1 MKKKQYLKPG
11 IYVYHAA
18 VKASLMLG
26 SKTVTN
32 DYGSGSGSGSESG
45 STPEIHNETID
56 QGGGIVPA
64 NSSGHWDDGVANG
77 DSWNAWNDWG

>member
-26 SKTVTN
+26 SKAVVN
-32 DYGSGSGSGSESG
+32 DYGDGSGSGKESQ
-45 STPEIHNETID
+45 TTVEIHNDPTQ
-56 QGGGIVPA
+56 QGGTIVPA
-64 NSSGHWDDGVANG
+64 NSFGLWDNGAADG
-77 DSWNAWNDWG
+77 DSWNAWNN